1 MKENTDYEIIPDM
14 NDDKSWNVRILT
26 GAFTETVI
34 KYGVV
39 KFNDEDMT
47 FNFDIISSPDNDLTT
62 DDVDLQKHAGN
73 MLEQI
78 IENKEA
84 LWK

>member
-1 MKENTDYEIIPDM
+1 MKENTDYEIIPDT

-47 FNFDIISSPDNDLTT
+47 FNFDIISSPDNNLTT
-62 DDVDLQKHAGN
+62 DDVDLQKYAGS
-73 MLEQI
+73 MLEKI

-84 LWK
+84 L

>member
-1 MKENTDYEIIPDM
+1 MKENTDYEIIPDV

-39 KFNDEDMT
+39 KFNDEDMR

-62 DDVDLQKHAGN
+62 DDIDLQKHAGN

-84 LWK
+84 L

>member
-14 NDDKSWNVRILT
+14 NDDKAWNVRILK

-39 KFNDEDMT
+39 KFNSEDIL
-47 FNFDIISSPDNDLTT
+47 FNFDIIFIPGRMEIDTFNYFFEKL
-62 DDVDLQKHAGN
+62 
-73 MLEQI
+73 
-78 IENKEA
+78 
-84 LWK
+84 

>member
-39 KFNDEDMT
+39 KFNDEDMA

-73 MLEQI
+73 MLEKI

-84 LWK
+84 L

>member
-14 NDDKSWNVRILT
+14 NDDKAWNVRILK

-39 KFNDEDMT
+39 KFNSEDIL
-47 FNFDIISSPDNDLTT
+47 FNFDIISSPDKDLTSE
-62 DDVDLQKHAGN
+62 DIDLQKYAAG
-73 MLEQI
+73 MLENI
-78 IENKEA
+78 IDNKEA
-84 LWK
+84 L

>member
-62 DDVDLQKHAGN
+62 DDVDLQKYAGN
-73 MLEQI
+73 MLEKI

-84 LWK
+84 L

>member
-39 KFNDEDMT
+39 KKVNGSL
-47 FNFDIISSPDNDLTT
+47 NKKKHIIYNYYL
-62 DDVDLQKHAGN
+62 
-73 MLEQI
+73 I
-78 IENKEA
+78 
-84 LWK
+84 

>member
-14 NDDKSWNVRILT
+14 NDDKAWNVRILK

-39 KFNDEDMT
+39 KFNSEDIL
-47 FNFDIISSPDNDLTT
+47 FNFDIISSPDKDLTSE
-62 DDVDLQKHAGN
+62 DVDLQKCAAG
-73 MLEQI
+73 MLENI
-78 IENKEA
+78 IDNKEA
-84 LWK
+84 L

>member
-1 MKENTDYEIIPDM
+1 MKENTDYEIIPDV

-47 FNFDIISSPDNDLTT
+47 FNFDIVSSPDNDLTT
-62 DDVDLQKHAGN
+62 DNVDLQKHAGN

-84 LWK
+84 L

>member
-62 DDVDLQKHAGN
+62 DNVDLQKYAGN
-73 MLEQI
+73 MLEKI

-84 LWK
+84 L

>member
-84 LWK
+84 L

>member
-14 NDDKSWNVRILT
+14 NDDKSCNVRILT

-62 DDVDLQKHAGN
+62 ENVDLQKYAGN
-73 MLEQI
+73 MLEKI

-84 LWK
+84 L

>member
-47 FNFDIISSPDNDLTT
+47 FNFDIVSSPDNDLTT
-62 DDVDLQKHAGN
+62 NNVDLQKHAGN

-84 LWK
+84 L

>member
-14 NDDKSWNVRILT
+14 NDDKAWNVRILK

-39 KFNDEDMT
+39 KFNSEDIL
-47 FNFDIISSPDNDLTT
+47 FNFDIISSPDKDLTSE
-62 DDVDLQKHAGN
+62 DVDLQKYAAG
-73 MLEQI
+73 MLENI
-78 IENKEA
+78 IDNKEA
-84 LWK
+84 L

>member
-47 FNFDIISSPDNDLTT
+47 FNFDIVSSPDNDLTT
-62 DDVDLQKHAGN
+62 DNVDLQKHAGN

-84 LWK
+84 L

>member
-1 MKENTDYEIIPDM
+1 MKENTDYEIIPDV

-39 KFNDEDMT
+39 KFNDEDMR

-62 DDVDLQKHAGN
+62 DDVDLQKYAGN

-84 LWK
+84 L

>member
-47 FNFDIISSPDNDLTT
+47 FNFDIISSPDNDLTI
-62 DDVDLQKHAGN
+62 DDVDLQKYAGN
-73 MLEQI
+73 MLEKI

-84 LWK
+84 L

>member
-73 MLEQI
+73 MLEKI

-84 LWK
+84 L